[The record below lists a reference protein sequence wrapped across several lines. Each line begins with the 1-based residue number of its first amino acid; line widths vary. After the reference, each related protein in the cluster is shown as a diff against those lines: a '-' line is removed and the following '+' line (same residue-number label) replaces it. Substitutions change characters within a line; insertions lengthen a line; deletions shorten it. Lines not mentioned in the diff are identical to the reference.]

1 MKNLSSW
8 LTIIAL
14 CLLVGGCVAWNVS
27 LWSEC
32 RASNSWMYCMHVLS
46 K

>member
-14 CLLVGGCVAWNVS
+14 CLLVGGCVACNVS
-27 LWSEC
+27 LWNEC

>member
-1 MKNLSSW
+1 MKQLSNW
-8 LTIIAL
+8 LVIVAL
-14 CLLVGGCVAWNVS
+14 CALVAGCVAWNVS
-27 LWSEC
+27 LWNEC

>member
-1 MKNLSSW
+1 MSRVSGW
-8 LTIIAL
+8 LGIVAI
-14 CLLVGGCVAWNVS
+14 CLLVGGCVALQVS
-27 LWSEC
+27 LWKEC